1 MINALLQ
8 EEILIDEKTK
18 RYQSNL
24 KINPRF
30 DFYRLLFDAIHY
42 QLQDLQKVLK
52 PFEDLIK
59 DKKVKVD
66 FRMDE

>member
-8 EEILIDEKTK
+8 EDILIDE
-18 RYQSNL
+18 
-24 KINPRF
+24 
-30 DFYRLLFDAIHY
+30 
-42 QLQDLQKVLK
+42 QKSLK

-66 FRMDE
+66 FRRNE